1 MKQKIS
7 ILKNQFYNLSLIEKI
22 LSIFPLF
29 AIMGPLAVN
38 VFYFVA
44 IIATLFCIYKDEVK
58 IALDNKLVLSFLIS
72 YIIIILSY
80 LLSEYKNTDSLIR
93 TLFVIKFFILPL
105 IFIKFFK
112 NNFFFNVLGVIS
124 GFVILFLSLD
134 LIFQFIFGYDFFGYK
149 PIIENRLSGFLDEE
163 LIAGSYISFFVVFF
177 FISLNL
183 DFTKKKDF
191 IYYTIIVT
199 FFLFVIMITGERL
212 ALIRFFFLIFLSLI
226 FIKKNIW
233 KKIIFVFSMIIY
245 VVFFF
250 LFNDAFKLR
259 ISEALFMSGLDLS
272 SMKYHKSFKKY
283 EGKNKITNSP
293 WIAHWKVA
301 HKIFKDN
308 KITGVGLK
316 NFRVAC
322 KKDKY
327 KVNNLLFDNSCTT
340 HPHNFYMEILVI
352 FL

>member
-105 IFIKFFK
+105 IFIKFVK

-212 ALIRFFFLIFLSLI
+212 ALIRFFFLIFLTLI

-233 KKIIFVFSMIIY
+233 KK
-245 VVFFF
+245 
-250 LFNDAFKLR
+250 
-259 ISEALFMSGLDLS
+259 
-272 SMKYHKSFKKY
+272 
-283 EGKNKITNSP
+283 
-293 WIAHWKVA
+293 
-301 HKIFKDN
+301 
-308 KITGVGLK
+308 
-316 NFRVAC
+316 
-322 KKDKY
+322 
-327 KVNNLLFDNSCTT
+327 
-340 HPHNFYMEILVI
+340 
-352 FL
+352 